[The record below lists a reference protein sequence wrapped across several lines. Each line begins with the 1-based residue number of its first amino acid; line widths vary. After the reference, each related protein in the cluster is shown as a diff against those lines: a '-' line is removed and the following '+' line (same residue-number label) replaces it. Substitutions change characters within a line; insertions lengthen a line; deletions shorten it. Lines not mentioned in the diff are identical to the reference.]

1 MGAAVAV
8 VLGAGSGERLGAPE
22 PKAFLDLEGST
33 LLERAVER
41 ARASR
46 AVGRVVAIVPSGFED
61 RARGTLADTTV
72 LAGGSSR
79 QASVLV
85 ALRAIGSGAGDV
97 VLLHDAARPFASSAL
112 FDSVAAAVED
122 GAGAVPVLPV
132 TDTVKRVSG
141 DLVLETVPR
150 EGLVLVQ
157 TPQAF
162 RFGPLLEA
170 HERAKTEAGEF
181 TDDAALMEW
190 VGGAIR
196 TVPGERDNLKI
207 TTEGDLE
214 LARAFARGRSR

>member
-33 LLERAVER
+33 LLERAAAS
-41 ARASR
+41 ARGSR
-46 AVGRVVAIVPSGFED
+46 AVGRIVAVVPNGFED

-79 QASVLV
+79 QASVLI
-85 ALRAIGSGAGDV
+85 ALRAIGGGAGDV
-97 VLLHDAARPFASSAL
+97 VLLHDAARPFASPAL
-112 FDSVAAAVED
+112 FDSVAGAVED
-122 GAGAVPVLPV
+122 AAGAVPVVPV
-132 TDTVKRVSG
+132 ADTVKRVSG
-141 DLVLETVPR
+141 DRVLETVPR
-150 EGLVLVQ
+150 DGLVLVQ

-170 HERAKTEAGEF
+170 HQRAETEAEEF
-181 TDDAALMEW
+181 TDDAALLEW
-190 VGGAIR
+190 AGGAIR

-214 LARAFARGRSR
+214 LARAIVRGRSR